1 MVVVALVLIAAL
13 SFPLR
18 DVLYS
23 GISGVVVSSSLLSAI
38 VIFCSDALLK
48 LLVLG
53 AVALTITCWFRDR
66 PPFLSLASGGIGAGI
81 GYVLSELIKAIFRE
95 ERPCNSLDVLTAM
108 ACPASGDWSWPSNH
122 SVVAAAIATA
132 CTLVVPKLAKYAI
145 PLAIVIG
152 LSRVGVG
159 AHYFQDVVS
168 GLALGTLSVI
178 IAVKVL
184 PELLQKLV
192 PARYWVSL

>member
-81 GYVLSELIKAIFRE
+81 GYVLSELIKAILLMCSPRWLARPRE
-95 ERPCNSLDVLTAM
+95 TGLGRP
-108 ACPASGDWSWPSNH
+108 
-122 SVVAAAIATA
+122 
-132 CTLVVPKLAKYAI
+132 
-145 PLAIVIG
+145 
-152 LSRVGVG
+152 
-159 AHYFQDVVS
+159 
-168 GLALGTLSVI
+168 I
-178 IAVKVL
+178 IL
-184 PELLQKLV
+184 
-192 PARYWVSL
+192 